1 MSATTQDQRSSPT
14 RPRKSRY
21 MYSVEIG
28 RLRLTHVRLEPSKS
42 PERWRIDHHAERRP
56 HVRVR
61 SLGDRRHD
69 SRRSPSAQAARR
81 PTTGGVRRNIPAKHT
96 ATQGET
102 MCHSVTF
109 TTCTRLMCVLE
120 LAMHRHNIHTP
131 TPPKPPPPLP
141 PDVPLSSHL
150 SLGSAAL
157 VITLC

>member
-1 MSATTQDQRSSPT
+1 
-14 RPRKSRY
+14 
-21 MYSVEIG
+21 
-28 RLRLTHVRLEPSKS
+28 
-42 PERWRIDHHAERRP
+42 
-56 HVRVR
+56 
-61 SLGDRRHD
+61 
-69 SRRSPSAQAARR
+69 
-81 PTTGGVRRNIPAKHT
+81 
-96 ATQGET
+96 

-120 LAMHRHNIHTP
+120 LAMHRHNIQTP